1 MLSVSLQQKLALT
14 PARPVSFHLSLLYN
28 PKFSPHS
35 PEIFMHFLSFRRC
48 LILSL
53 SIVTPI
59 LMAASSSNP
68 RVKTHSGA
76 VEGKDDGKVKTFL
89 GIPYA
94 APPMGDL
101 RWKAP
106 QPVAKWSGVKKATE
120 FGYHCM
126 QGKVFGDMVFHDP
139 GGSEDCLTLNVW
151 VPDNHLEPKLPVMVW
166 IYGGGFV
173 AGTTSEARQ
182 DGYHLVQQGVIVVS
196 MNYRLGVF
204 GFLVHPELAKE
215 SGHNSAGN
223 YGLLDQLAALKW
235 VHENI
240 SAFGGDPENV
250 TIFGE
255 SAGSF
260 SVSAQMASPLAKGLF
275 QKAIGESGA
284 AFSRSGLSFDAMS
297 ARAEKD
303 LKLVK
308 DKLGVSTLAE
318 LRAVPAEKLVE
329 TFGKAGPE
337 AFAFGPDIDGYF
349 LPESVPAIF
358 AAGKQND
365 VPLIAGWNRDEGSF
379 EIAFNPQKPTAEAF
393 KATAQ
398 KDFGDKADE
407 FLKLYPT
414 DTPEHVLRS
423 AEDYAGDK
431 FIAFSTWDWMEA
443 QSKTGKQPIY
453 RYRFDMT
460 PFNKNPNAPRMG
472 AYHSAEI
479 EYVFG
484 QLDSKTDVLWSD
496 ADRHV
501 SEIMQKY
508 WSDFAKN
515 GNPNGPGLPNWPPYD
530 AADGWPVM
538 ILSGEPTPQKD
549 TLRERYLF
557 LSKEWQKSKQ
567 EKGGS

>member
-1 MLSVSLQQKLALT
+1 MAVIALAI
-14 PARPVSFHLSLLYN
+14 SHLLWTASWA
-28 PKFSPHS
+28 
-35 PEIFMHFLSFRRC
+35 
-48 LILSL
+48 
-53 SIVTPI
+53 
-59 LMAASSSNP
+59 AASAP
-68 RVKTHSGA
+68 KVKTHSGE
-76 VEGKDDGKVKTFL
+76 VEGKVVGSVHAFL

-94 APPMGDL
+94 APPVGDL

-106 QPVAKWSGVKKATE
+106 LPAAKWSGVRQATD
-120 FGYHCM
+120 FGPHCL
-126 QGKVFGDMVFHDP
+126 QGPVYGDMVFRDP

-151 VPDNHLEPKLPVMVW
+151 VPASHAGKLPVMVW

-182 DGYHLVQQGVIVVS
+182 DGTNLAKHGVIVVS

-204 GFLVHPELAKE
+204 GFFVHPELAKE

-223 YGLLDQLAALKW
+223 YGFLDQLLALKW

-240 SAFGGDPENV
+240 AAFGGDPENV

-284 AFSRSGLSFDAMS
+284 AFHSSGLRFAPVSV
-297 ARAEKD
+297 REEKD
-303 LKLVK
+303 VKLVS

-318 LRAVPAEKLVE
+318 LRALPAQKLL
-329 TFGKAGPE
+329 E
-337 AFAFGPDIDGYF
+337 AFSPPKSRGFDFGPDVDGYF

-365 VPLIAGWNRDEGSF
+365 VPLLAGWNHDESSF
-379 EIAFNPQKPTAEAF
+379 EVVLNPQKPTAESM
-393 KATAQ
+393 KANAE

-407 FLKLYPT
+407 FLNLYPT
-414 DTPEHVLRS
+414 DNAHLLRS
-423 AEDYAGDK
+423 AIDFASDR
-431 FIAFSTWDWMEA
+431 FIAFSTWAWMEA
-443 QSKTGKQPIY
+443 QSETGKQPIY
-453 RYRFDMT
+453 RYRFDLGPPT
-460 PFNKNPNAPRMG
+460 APGAPKLG

-484 QLDSKTDVLWSD
+484 QLDSKKDVAWVEANREL
-496 ADRHV
+496 
-501 SEIMQKY
+501 SELMQKY
-508 WSDFAKN
+508 WTNFARS
-515 GNPNGPGLPNWPPYD
+515 GDPNGPGLPRWPMYL

-538 ILSGEPTPQKD
+538 YLDAQPTAHKD
-549 TLRERYLF
+549 DLRDRYLF
-557 LSKEWQKSKQ
+557 LAREWKK
-567 EKGGS
+567 